1 MQLLVSG
8 GTGFIGSALVQAL
21 THQGHEVIVLTRQA
35 PGSCDGVRFIQSLDA
50 IEANEPI
57 DAIVNLAGAS
67 LAAKRWSGA
76 YKRELLSSRIDTT
89 RDILALIRRLQRT
102 PQTLL
107 SASAIGYYG
116 HHGDAKLAEDAGSNP
131 CFSQQLCQA
140 WEAQAM
146 EASAGG
152 TRVCLTRFGVVLDA
166 GGGALTEMTR
176 SFRLG
181 VGSWAGSGSQW
192 MSWVHRAD
200 VVRALQF
207 LLERDDIAGPVNVT
221 APVPVTARGLGEALC
236 EYFATV
242 LRVGV
247 PAPVM
252 RLMLGEMAEEL
263 LLHGQRV
270 VPAVLEEAGFRFL
283 YPQIEE
289 ALAAIYADEPSSPTS
304 PR

>member
-1 MQLLVSG
+1 MPESALTPAPVKITSRGKSRRNPLRACMSCASISTAAVYAASVAGDRLICISSLTYTGIRSVERAPFQLTRRRSMQLLISG

-35 PGSCDGVRFIQSLDA
+35 PGSRDGVRFIQSLDT

-89 RDILALIRRLQRT
+89 RDILALIRRLQCT

-207 LLERDDIAGPVNVT
+207 LLERDDIA
-221 APVPVTARGLGEALC
+221 
-236 EYFATV
+236 
-242 LRVGV
+242 
-247 PAPVM
+247 
-252 RLMLGEMAEEL
+252 
-263 LLHGQRV
+263 
-270 VPAVLEEAGFRFL
+270 
-283 YPQIEE
+283 
-289 ALAAIYADEPSSPTS
+289 
-304 PR
+304 

>member
-1 MQLLVSG
+1 MQLLISG

-21 THQGHEVIVLTRQA
+21 THEGHEVIVLTRQA
-35 PGSCDGVRFIQSLDA
+35 PGSRGGVRFIQSLDA

-67 LAAKRWSGA
+67 LAAKRWSAA

-89 RDILALIRRLQRT
+89 RDILALIGRLQRT

-116 HHGDAKLAEDAGSNP
+116 HHGDAKLAEDASSNP

-146 EASAGG
+146 EASAEG

-166 GGGALTEMTR
+166 AGGALTEMTR

-181 VGSWAGSGSQW
+181 IGSWAGSGRQW

-200 VVRALQF
+200 VVRALLF
-207 LLERDDIAGPVNVT
+207 LLERDDISGPVNVT

-236 EYFATV
+236 EHFSTV

-289 ALAAIYADEPSSPTS
+289 ALAAIYADQPSSPTS